1 MTTMRA
7 SEERIKAV
15 RAILDMARADGCECW
30 IMERNCI
37 GACWGLI
44 GTPRGNLLNV
54 FYDQFEGYTF
64 TLRYHPN
71 SKTGRGCQCLKKGL
85 RQVAPEDIREAERE
99 GIAFAKKLRANLYT
113 GLDDALSDVRDLG
126 EYIKL

>member
-7 SEERIKAV
+7 SEDCIKAV
-15 RAILDMARADGCECW
+15 RAILDVARADGCECW
-30 IMERNCI
+30 IIEENCI

-54 FYDQFEGYTF
+54 FYEPFEGYTF

-71 SKTGRGCQCLKKGL
+71 SKTGSGCQCLKKGL
-85 RQVAPEDIREAERE
+85 RQVTPEDIREAERE
-99 GIAFAKKLRANLYT
+99 GIAFAKKIRANLYT
-113 GLDDALSDVRDLG
+113 SFDEALSDVYDLG
-126 EYIKL
+126 EYIKV